1 MRRSSGD
8 DVTFILILG
17 VIITVLGVVLL
28 MANADMGIILIIIG
42 AFSASILAVKKL
54 SKGIRG

>member
-42 AFSASILAVKKL
+42 AFSASISAVKKL